1 VATINVRPGT
11 ELLAA
16 AVLSLVAAGCGGD
29 GKLPRAPVSGRVT
42 YNGKPVAGAAVSFLP
57 ETPGWRAGVGKTDDQ
72 GRYVLGTYDPDDGAP
87 VGPCKVALS
96 LRGPSKPLKPG
107 LGAAA
112 AEELMEMGPP
122 LIPIRYFDPDKSGL
136 VFTVEKGT
144 DNVFDIDLK
153 D

>member
-1 VATINVRPGT
+1 MATISVRPATG
-11 ELLAA
+11 LLAA
-16 AVLSLVAAGCGGD
+16 AVLGLVAAGCGGD

-42 YNGKPVAGAAVSFLP
+42 YKGKPVVGAAVSFLP

-87 VGPCKVALS
+87 VGTCKVALS
-96 LRGPSKPLKPG
+96 LRGPAKPLKPG

-136 VFTVEKGT
+136 VFTIEKGK

>member
-1 VATINVRPGT
+1 MATTSSRIPTVM
-11 ELLAA
+11 LAA
-16 AVLSLVAAGCGGD
+16 AALCLTALGCGGD
-29 GKLPRAPVSGRVT
+29 GKLPRASVTGKVT
-42 YNGKPVAGAAVSFLP
+42 YKGKPVIGAAVSFLP
-57 ETPGWRAGVGKTDDQ
+57 ETPGWRSAVGKTDDQ

-96 LRGPSKPLKPG
+96 LRGPGKPLKPG

-136 VFTVEKGT
+136 TFTVEKG
-144 DNVFDIDLK
+144 
-153 D
+153 